1 MEAPRLGECGCKP
14 TNSEVIGIDDDALIG
29 PAMNAETIN
38 VKGCTL
44 ASLKKP
50 TNYLDQL
57 EQIQRDN
64 LVMVV
69 GKRPG
74 LTGDLL
80 EIGRLE

>member
-1 MEAPRLGECGCKP
+1 
-14 TNSEVIGIDDDALIG
+14 
-29 PAMNAETIN
+29 MNAETIN